1 MAFAHDLELES
12 SSSPLVFS
20 VRRSEPELVAPAKP
34 TPREIKILSEIDS
47 QAGLRTQIPII
58 QFYRNDPSLAGKD
71 PVQAIRNALAEALV
85 FYYPFA
91 GRIKEEGSDGK
102 LVVDCNEE
110 GVMFIEADADVTL
123 DQFGDALKPPFP
135 CFQELLYQP
144 PGSDGITDAPIFLI
158 QVTRLKCGGFILAI
172 RFNHV
177 MVDGVGLIHF
187 TLTVAGIA
195 RGAMKEPPFQPVW
208 SRELLFARDPPRVTF
223 NHREYEQLT
232 DSNDAVST
240 DFEQRSF
247 FFGPTETASIRALL
261 PRDLDQRATTFEV
274 LTSYVWRCRTKALQI
289 PPNEDVRMMCIVDA
303 RGKFD
308 PPFPAGFYGSCFAF
322 PAAVTGA
329 GDLCEKPLEYA
340 VQLIQK
346 ARGEVSEE
354 YIDSVADLM
363 ASEGRPLF
371 TVVRSCLV
379 LDTTEAGFRNLDFGW
394 GNALYGGM
402 AVAGAGAFPA
412 VNFHVPSQNAKGEEG
427 ILVLICLPSQ
437 VMKAFAK
444 EVFTLHR
451 LNSEMAFMAVLESD
465 LRALSAEARRRY
477 PAVKDGA
484 EHAILKLRTL
494 SSPSEIAHNDDILR
508 IFLMAC
514 EVRTVKL
521 SIIGLSCLQ
530 KLISHD
536 AVSPSALTEILS
548 TLKDHAEMVDEGV
561 QLKTLQTI
569 SIIFQSR
576 LHPENEDTMSQ
587 ALGICLRLL
596 ENTRSSDSVRN
607 TAAATFR
614 QAVALIFD
622 RVVLAESLPTGKF
635 GFGGQLSRTNSVTGD
650 VNRSINLSESLDH
663 ESVSGRPP
671 VMRETLT
678 ETGKLGLR
686 LLEDLTSLAAGGSA
700 IWLRV
705 NILQRTFALDILEFI
720 LSNYVAVF
728 RTLLPYEQALRR
740 QICSLLMT
748 SLRTN
753 AELEGETG
761 EPSFRRLV
769 LRSVAHIIRLYSSSL
784 ITECEVFLSML
795 LKVTFLDL
803 PLWHRILV
811 LEILRGFC
819 VEARTLRILFQNF
832 DMHPKN
838 TNVVEGMVKALA
850 RVVSNVQ
857 VQESSEESLAAVAGM
872 FSSKAKGIEWSLDN
886 DASNAAVLVASE
898 AHAITLAVEGL
909 LGVVFTVATLT
920 DAAIDVGELES
931 PRCDNDP
938 PVKWTGKTAVL
949 CISMV
954 DSLWLTILDALSLI
968 LSRSQ
973 GEAIVLE
980 ILKGYQ
986 AFTQA
991 CGILRAVEPLNS
1003 FLASLC
1009 KFTINFPVETEKRSS
1024 ALPSPVSKRSELSV
1038 DQRDSIVLTPKNVQA
1053 LRTLF
1058 NIAHRL
1064 HNVLGPSWVLVLET
1078 LAALDRAI
1086 HSPHATTQVKT
1097 ISGPSPYRAA
1107 IVAHSSSR
1115 FSLFGAVL
1123 SSVPWQRLGS
1133 VKVARCSML
1142 RWLAAA
1148 YEEVSTPV
1156 PKFTRELSTQSSDF
1170 NILSSLNSQ
1179 LFESS
1184 ALMHIS
1190 AVKSLLSALCQLS
1203 HQCMTSSSLGPTTS
1217 QKIGSISFSVER
1229 MISILVNNVHRVEPF
1244 WDQVISHFLELA
1256 DNSNPHLKNMALDA
1270 LDQSISAVLGSDRF
1284 QDYKLSKSLE
1294 PSQEMEVN
1302 LDKLMS
1308 LECSI
1313 ISPLKVLYFSTQ
1325 SVDVRIGSLKI
1336 LLHVLERYGEKLHYS
1351 WPNILE
1357 MLRYVAD
1364 VSEKDLVTLGFQNL
1378 RVIMNDGLSALPT
1391 DCLQVCVDVTGAYS
1405 AQKTEL
1411 NISLT
1416 AVGLLWTMTD
1426 FIAKGLLNG
1435 PFEEKEAGV
1444 GSTVKQIDS
1453 KKMEDQTRI
1462 SNNVRDQAS
1471 VDGVD
1476 FEKLL
1481 FSVFSLL
1488 QNLGADERPE
1498 VRNSAVR
1505 TLFQTLGTHGQ
1516 KLSKSMWEDCLWN
1529 YVFPTLDRAS
1539 HMVAT
1544 SSKDEWQGK
1553 ELGTRGGKA
1562 VHMLIHHSRNT
1573 AQKQWDE
1580 TLVLVLGG
1588 IARILRLFFPFFT
1601 SLSNFWSGWESLLQ
1615 FVENSILNGS
1625 KEVALAAINCLQTT
1639 VNSHSSKGNMPMP
1652 YLISVIDVYELVLRK
1667 PSSYRGNAAD
1677 KVTQEILH
1685 GLGELY
1691 VQAQGLFNDVIY
1703 TQLIAIID
1711 LAVKQAMLTND
1722 NFEMEFGNVPP
1733 VLRTILEILPLL
1745 RPTEHISSTWPVLL
1759 REFLKYLPRQDSH
1772 LQNEDGKIDQARDSQ
1787 VNYDAPNGATPI
1799 SPNKIAVSPGSGST
1813 AAIPS
1818 YIFAEKLVPVLVDL
1832 FLQAPA
1838 VEKYIIYPE
1847 IIQSLGRCMTTRR
1860 DNPDNALWRLA
1871 VEAFNRVLV
1880 HYVTKLTNG
1889 GPDSTI
1895 SKPVRTRIWKE
1906 IADVYEIFLIGYCGR
1921 ALPSNSISAVVL
1933 EADESL
1939 EMSILNILG
1948 DTILKLPVD
1957 TPSDI
1962 LQRLVSTLDRCAS
1975 RTCSLPVETVE
1986 LMPPHCSRFS
1996 LTCLQKLFSLSSYS
2010 NEVNWNM
2017 TRSEVSKISITVLMT
2032 RCEYIL
2038 SRFLTDENGLGDCPL
2053 PKARLEEIIYV
2064 LQELAHLVIHPDA
2077 ASSLPLHPFLRT
2089 ELAREK
2095 EKHDNRP
2102 HLFALLPSF
2111 CELVTSREL
2120 RIRELVQ
2127 VLLRLVTKE
2136 LSLEKL
2142 SLATPSATCP

>member
-1 MAFAHDLELES
+1 
-12 SSSPLVFS
+12 
-20 VRRSEPELVAPAKP
+20 
-34 TPREIKILSEIDS
+34 
-47 QAGLRTQIPII
+47 
-58 QFYRNDPSLAGKD
+58 
-71 PVQAIRNALAEALV
+71 
-85 FYYPFA
+85 
-91 GRIKEEGSDGK
+91 
-102 LVVDCNEE
+102 
-110 GVMFIEADADVTL
+110 
-123 DQFGDALKPPFP
+123 
-135 CFQELLYQP
+135 
-144 PGSDGITDAPIFLI
+144 
-158 QVTRLKCGGFILAI
+158 
-172 RFNHV
+172 
-177 MVDGVGLIHF
+177 
-187 TLTVAGIA
+187 
-195 RGAMKEPPFQPVW
+195 
-208 SRELLFARDPPRVTF
+208 
-223 NHREYEQLT
+223 
-232 DSNDAVST
+232 
-240 DFEQRSF
+240 
-247 FFGPTETASIRALL
+247 
-261 PRDLDQRATTFEV
+261 
-274 LTSYVWRCRTKALQI
+274 
-289 PPNEDVRMMCIVDA
+289 
-303 RGKFD
+303 
-308 PPFPAGFYGSCFAF
+308 
-322 PAAVTGA
+322 
-329 GDLCEKPLEYA
+329 
-340 VQLIQK
+340 
-346 ARGEVSEE
+346 
-354 YIDSVADLM
+354 
-363 ASEGRPLF
+363 
-371 TVVRSCLV
+371 
-379 LDTTEAGFRNLDFGW
+379 
-394 GNALYGGM
+394 
-402 AVAGAGAFPA
+402 
-412 VNFHVPSQNAKGEEG
+412 
-427 ILVLICLPSQ
+427 
-437 VMKAFAK
+437 
-444 EVFTLHR
+444 
-451 LNSEMAFMAVLESD
+451 MAFMAVLESD

-622 RVVLAESLPTGKF
+622 HVVLAESLPTGKF

-1086 HSPHATTQVKT
+1086 HSPHATTQ
-1097 ISGPSPYRAA
+1097 
-1107 IVAHSSSR
+1107 
-1115 FSLFGAVL
+1115 
-1123 SSVPWQRLGS
+1123 
-1133 VKVARCSML
+1133 
-1142 RWLAAA
+1142 
-1148 YEEVSTPV
+1148 EVSTPV

-1444 GSTVKQIDS
+1444 GSTVKQIDR

-1462 SNNVRDQAS
+1462 SYNVRDQAS

-1957 TPSDI
+1957 TPSD
-1962 LQRLVSTLDRCAS
+1962 VS
-1975 RTCSLPVETVE
+1975 
-1986 LMPPHCSRFS
+1986 
-1996 LTCLQKLFSLSSYS
+1996 
-2010 NEVNWNM
+2010 
-2017 TRSEVSKISITVLMT
+2017 
-2032 RCEYIL
+2032 
-2038 SRFLTDENGLGDCPL
+2038 
-2053 PKARLEEIIYV
+2053 
-2064 LQELAHLVIHPDA
+2064 
-2077 ASSLPLHPFLRT
+2077 
-2089 ELAREK
+2089 
-2095 EKHDNRP
+2095 
-2102 HLFALLPSF
+2102 
-2111 CELVTSREL
+2111 
-2120 RIRELVQ
+2120 
-2127 VLLRLVTKE
+2127 
-2136 LSLEKL
+2136 
-2142 SLATPSATCP
+2142 

>member
-1 MAFAHDLELES
+1 
-12 SSSPLVFS
+12 
-20 VRRSEPELVAPAKP
+20 
-34 TPREIKILSEIDS
+34 
-47 QAGLRTQIPII
+47 
-58 QFYRNDPSLAGKD
+58 
-71 PVQAIRNALAEALV
+71 
-85 FYYPFA
+85 
-91 GRIKEEGSDGK
+91 
-102 LVVDCNEE
+102 
-110 GVMFIEADADVTL
+110 
-123 DQFGDALKPPFP
+123 
-135 CFQELLYQP
+135 
-144 PGSDGITDAPIFLI
+144 
-158 QVTRLKCGGFILAI
+158 
-172 RFNHV
+172 
-177 MVDGVGLIHF
+177 
-187 TLTVAGIA
+187 
-195 RGAMKEPPFQPVW
+195 
-208 SRELLFARDPPRVTF
+208 
-223 NHREYEQLT
+223 
-232 DSNDAVST
+232 
-240 DFEQRSF
+240 
-247 FFGPTETASIRALL
+247 
-261 PRDLDQRATTFEV
+261 
-274 LTSYVWRCRTKALQI
+274 
-289 PPNEDVRMMCIVDA
+289 
-303 RGKFD
+303 
-308 PPFPAGFYGSCFAF
+308 
-322 PAAVTGA
+322 
-329 GDLCEKPLEYA
+329 
-340 VQLIQK
+340 
-346 ARGEVSEE
+346 
-354 YIDSVADLM
+354 
-363 ASEGRPLF
+363 
-371 TVVRSCLV
+371 
-379 LDTTEAGFRNLDFGW
+379 
-394 GNALYGGM
+394 
-402 AVAGAGAFPA
+402 
-412 VNFHVPSQNAKGEEG
+412 
-427 ILVLICLPSQ
+427 
-437 VMKAFAK
+437 
-444 EVFTLHR
+444 
-451 LNSEMAFMAVLESD
+451 MAFMAVLESD
-465 LRALSAEARRRY
+465 LRSLSAEARRRY

-484 EHAILKLRTL
+484 EHAILKLRSL
-494 SSPSEIAHNDDILR
+494 SSPSEIAHNEDILR

-536 AVSPSALTEILS
+536 AVSPSALREILS
-548 TLKDHAEMVDEGV
+548 TLKDHAEMGDEGV
-561 QLKTLQTI
+561 QLKTLQTV

-622 RVVLAESLPTGKF
+622 RVVLAESLPASKF
-635 GFGGQLSRTNSVTGD
+635 GFGGQLSRTSSVTGD
-650 VNRSINLSESLDH
+650 VNRSINLSEYGPVDKDLFN
-663 ESVSGRPP
+663 GPA

-728 RTLLPYEQALRR
+728 QTLLPYQQALQR

-761 EPSFRRLV
+761 EPSFCRLV

-832 DMHPKN
+832 DMNPKN

-857 VQESSEESLAAVAGM
+857 FQESSEESLAAVAGM

-920 DAAIDVGELES
+920 DKAIDVGEIES
-931 PRCDNDP
+931 PRCGNDP

-986 AFTQA
+986 AITQA

-1038 DQRDSIVLTPKNVQA
+1038 DQRDSVVLTPKNVQA

-1086 HSPHATTQVKT
+1086 HSPHATTQ
-1097 ISGPSPYRAA
+1097 
-1107 IVAHSSSR
+1107 
-1115 FSLFGAVL
+1115 
-1123 SSVPWQRLGS
+1123 
-1133 VKVARCSML
+1133 
-1142 RWLAAA
+1142 
-1148 YEEVSTPV
+1148 EVSTPV
-1156 PKFTRELSTQSSDF
+1156 PKFTRESSTQYSDF

-1184 ALMHIS
+1184 ALMHTS

-1203 HQCMTSSSLGPTTS
+1203 HQCMSVTSSGLGPTTS

-1244 WDQVISHFLELA
+1244 WDQVVSHFLELA
-1256 DNSNPHLKNMALDA
+1256 DNSNPHLKSMALDA
-1270 LDQSISAVLGSDRF
+1270 LDQSISAVLGSDQF
-1284 QDYKLSKSLE
+1284 QDYKQSKSLE
-1294 PSQEMEVN
+1294 TSQEMEAS
-1302 LDKLMS
+1302 LDKLRS
-1308 LECSI
+1308 LECSV

-1325 SVDVRIGSLKI
+1325 SIDVRVGSLKI

-1351 WPNILE
+1351 WPSILE

-1378 RVIMNDGLSALPT
+1378 RVIMNDGLSTLPT
-1391 DCLQVCVDVTGAYS
+1391 DCLRVCVDVTGAYS

-1435 PFEEKEAGV
+1435 PFEEKETGV
-1444 GSTVKQIDS
+1444 GSIEKQIHGE
-1453 KKMEDQTRI
+1453 KMDDQTYSI

-1471 VDGVD
+1471 YVDDVD
-1476 FEKLL
+1476 YEMLL

-1498 VRNSAVR
+1498 VRNSSVR

-1539 HMVAT
+1539 HKAAT

-1625 KEVALAAINCLQTT
+1625 KEVALAGINCLQTT

-1652 YLISVIDVYELVLRK
+1652 YLVSVIDVYELVLKK
-1667 PSSYRGNAAD
+1667 PSSYSGNAAD
-1677 KVTQEILH
+1677 KVKQEILH

-1691 VQAQGLFNDVIY
+1691 VQAQEFFNDVLY

-1722 NFEMEFGNVPP
+1722 SFEMEFGNVPP

-1745 RPTEHISSTWPVLL
+1745 GPTDNISSMWLVLL
-1759 REFLKYLPRQDSH
+1759 REFLQYLPRQDSH
-1772 LQNEDGKIDQARDSQ
+1772 LQNEDGKIDQAR
-1787 VNYDAPNGATPI
+1787 APNGTTPI
-1799 SPNKIAVSPGSGST
+1799 SPSKVAASPGSRST
-1813 AAIPS
+1813 AAINAGIPS
-1818 YIFAEKLVPVLVDL
+1818 YMFAEKLVPALVDL
-1832 FLQAPA
+1832 FLKAPT

-1847 IIQSLGRCMTTRR
+1847 IIQSFGRCMTTRR
-1860 DNPDNALWRLA
+1860 DNPDSALWRLS
-1871 VEAFNRVLV
+1871 VEAFNRVV
-1880 HYVTKLTNG
+1880 VDYVTKLTNG
-1889 GPDSTI
+1889 GPDSSI

-1906 IADVYEIFLIGYCGR
+1906 IADIYEIFLVGYCGR
-1921 ALPSNSISAVVL
+1921 ALPSNSLSAVVL

-1948 DTILKLPVD
+1948 DTVLKLPIDAPV
-1957 TPSDI
+1957 DI

-1996 LTCLQKLFSLSSYS
+1996 STCLQKLFSLSSYS

-2017 TRSEVSKISITVLMT
+2017 TRSEVSKISITVLMI

-2038 SRFLTDENGLGDCPL
+2038 SRFLTDENGLGEYPL

-2064 LQELAHLVIHPDA
+2064 LQELACLVIHPEA
-2077 ASSLPLHPFLRT
+2077 ASMLPLHPRLRT
-2089 ELAREK
+2089 GLAEDK
-2095 EKHDNRP
+2095 KHDNRP
-2102 HLFALLPSF
+2102 HLFVLLPSF

-2142 SLATPSATCP
+2142 SSASENNT

>member
-1 MAFAHDLELES
+1 
-12 SSSPLVFS
+12 
-20 VRRSEPELVAPAKP
+20 
-34 TPREIKILSEIDS
+34 
-47 QAGLRTQIPII
+47 
-58 QFYRNDPSLAGKD
+58 
-71 PVQAIRNALAEALV
+71 
-85 FYYPFA
+85 
-91 GRIKEEGSDGK
+91 
-102 LVVDCNEE
+102 
-110 GVMFIEADADVTL
+110 
-123 DQFGDALKPPFP
+123 
-135 CFQELLYQP
+135 
-144 PGSDGITDAPIFLI
+144 
-158 QVTRLKCGGFILAI
+158 
-172 RFNHV
+172 
-177 MVDGVGLIHF
+177 
-187 TLTVAGIA
+187 
-195 RGAMKEPPFQPVW
+195 
-208 SRELLFARDPPRVTF
+208 
-223 NHREYEQLT
+223 
-232 DSNDAVST
+232 
-240 DFEQRSF
+240 
-247 FFGPTETASIRALL
+247 
-261 PRDLDQRATTFEV
+261 
-274 LTSYVWRCRTKALQI
+274 
-289 PPNEDVRMMCIVDA
+289 
-303 RGKFD
+303 
-308 PPFPAGFYGSCFAF
+308 
-322 PAAVTGA
+322 
-329 GDLCEKPLEYA
+329 
-340 VQLIQK
+340 
-346 ARGEVSEE
+346 
-354 YIDSVADLM
+354 
-363 ASEGRPLF
+363 
-371 TVVRSCLV
+371 
-379 LDTTEAGFRNLDFGW
+379 
-394 GNALYGGM
+394 
-402 AVAGAGAFPA
+402 
-412 VNFHVPSQNAKGEEG
+412 
-427 ILVLICLPSQ
+427 
-437 VMKAFAK
+437 
-444 EVFTLHR
+444 
-451 LNSEMAFMAVLESD
+451 MAFMAVLESD

-484 EHAILKLRTL
+484 EHAILKLRSL
-494 SSPSEIAHNDDILR
+494 SSPGEIAHNEDILR
-508 IFLMAC
+508 IFLIAC

-536 AVSPSALTEILS
+536 AVSPSALREILM

-576 LHPENEDTMSQ
+576 LHPEKEDTVSQ

-596 ENTRSSDSVRN
+596 ENNRSSDSVRN
-607 TAAATFR
+607 TAGATFR

-622 RVVLAESLPTGKF
+622 RVVLAESLPPGKYC
-635 GFGGQLSRTNSVTGD
+635 FGGQLSRSSTVTGD
-650 VNRSINLSESLDH
+650 VNHSINLSDSLDN
-663 ESVSGRPP
+663 ESVSG
-671 VMRETLT
+671 VSSFTRETLT

-700 IWLRV
+700 IWLRT
-705 NILQRTFALDILEFI
+705 NIHQRAFALDILEFI
-720 LSNYVAVF
+720 LSSYVAVF
-728 RTLLPYEQALRR
+728 RMLLPYEQALRR

-753 AELEGETG
+753 AELEGEAG

-769 LRSVAHIIRLYSSSL
+769 LRSVADIIRLYSSSL
-784 ITECEVFLSML
+784 ITECEVFLTML

-819 VEARTLRILFQNF
+819 IEAHTLRILFQNF

-850 RVVSNVQ
+850 RVVSYVQ

-872 FSSKAKGIEWSLDN
+872 FNSKAKGIEWSLDN
-886 DASNAAVLVASE
+886 DVSNAAVLVASE
-898 AHAITLAVEGL
+898 AHAITLAIEGL

-920 DAAIDVGELES
+920 DEAIDVGEIES
-931 PRCDNDP
+931 PRGDNDP
-938 PVKWTGKTAVL
+938 PVKWTGKIAVL

-954 DSLWLTILDALSLI
+954 DSLWLTILDSLSLI
-968 LSRSQ
+968 LLRSQ

-1009 KFTINFPVETEKRSS
+1009 KFTINFPVETEKRSP
-1024 ALPSPVSKRSELSV
+1024 LLSPASKRSELSV
-1038 DQRDSIVLTPKNVQA
+1038 DQRDSVVLTPKNVQA

-1086 HSPHATTQVKT
+1086 HSPHATT
-1097 ISGPSPYRAA
+1097 P
-1107 IVAHSSSR
+1107 
-1115 FSLFGAVL
+1115 
-1123 SSVPWQRLGS
+1123 
-1133 VKVARCSML
+1133 
-1142 RWLAAA
+1142 
-1148 YEEVSTPV
+1148 VSTPT
-1156 PKFTRELSTQSSDF
+1156 PKFTRESSSQFSDF

-1203 HQCMTSSSLGPTTS
+1203 HQCMSGTSSGLGPTAS
-1217 QKIGSISFSVER
+1217 QKIGTISFSVER
-1229 MISILVNNVHRVEPF
+1229 MLSILVNNVYRVDPF

-1256 DNSNPHLKNMALDA
+1256 DNSNPHLRNMALAA
-1270 LDQSISAVLGSDRF
+1270 LDQSISAVVGSDKF
-1284 QDYKLSKSLE
+1284 QNYKQSKYIE
-1294 PSQEMEVN
+1294 TSQEMEAS
-1302 LDKLMS
+1302 LDKLS
-1308 LECSI
+1308 SFECCV
-1313 ISPLKVLYFSTQ
+1313 ISPLKALYFSTQ
-1325 SVDVRIGSLKI
+1325 SIDVRVGSLKI
-1336 LLHVLERYGEKLHYS
+1336 LLHVLERHGEKLHHS
-1351 WPNILE
+1351 WRNILE

-1364 VSEKDLVTLGFQNL
+1364 ASEKDIVTLGFQNL
-1378 RVIMNDGLSALPT
+1378 RVVMNDGLSTLPT
-1391 DCLQVCVDVTGAYS
+1391 DCLQVCIDVTGAYS

-1426 FIAKGLLNG
+1426 FIAKGLLLG
-1435 PFEEKEAGV
+1435 PSQEKEMSG
-1444 GSTVKQIDS
+1444 GSIVKQIDS
-1453 KKMEDQTRI
+1453 EKMEDQTCSI
-1462 SNNVRDQAS
+1462 SNIVRDQAS
-1471 VDGVD
+1471 CIDDVDC
-1476 FEKLL
+1476 EKLL

-1516 KLSKSMWEDCLWN
+1516 KLSKCMWENCLRN

-1539 HMVAT
+1539 HMAAT
-1544 SSKDEWQGK
+1544 SSKDEWHGK
-1553 ELGTRGGKA
+1553 ELGTQQGKA

-1588 IARILRLFFPFFT
+1588 IARILRLFFPFFK
-1601 SLSNFWSGWESLLQ
+1601 SLCNFWSGWESLLQ
-1615 FVENSILNGS
+1615 FVEKSILNGS

-1652 YLISVIDVYELVLRK
+1652 YLISVIDVYHLVLKRP
-1667 PSSYRGNAAD
+1667 PSYSGNAID
-1677 KVTQEILH
+1677 KVKQEILH

-1691 VQAQGLFNDVIY
+1691 VQAKGLFNDVMY
-1703 TQLIAIID
+1703 TQFIAIID

-1722 NFEMEFGNVPP
+1722 NFEIEFGNVPP
-1733 VLRTILEILPLL
+1733 ILRTVLEILPLL
-1745 RPTEHISSTWPVLL
+1745 SPAEHISSMWHVLL

-1772 LQNEDGKIDQARDSQ
+1772 LQNEDGKIDQARGSNFIPDSQ
-1787 VNYDAPNGATPI
+1787 MNHEASNGITPV
-1799 SPNKIAVSPGSGST
+1799 SPNTVAASPVSGST
-1813 AAIPS
+1813 VAINAGIPS
-1818 YIFAEKLVPVLVDL
+1818 YLFAEKLVPVLADL

-1838 VEKYIIYPE
+1838 SEKYIIYPE
-1847 IIQSLGRCMTTRR
+1847 IIKSIGRCMTTRR
-1860 DNPDNALWRLA
+1860 DNPDSALWRLA
-1871 VEAFNRVLV
+1871 VEAFNHVLV
-1880 HYVTKLTNG
+1880 DYVSKLTIG
-1889 GPDSTI
+1889 GPYLSI

-1906 IADVYEIFLIGYCGR
+1906 IADVYEIFLVGYCGR
-1921 ALPSNSISAVVL
+1921 ALPTNSLSAVAL

-1948 DTILKLPVD
+1948 DTVLKLPID
-1957 TPSDI
+1957 TPMDI

-1986 LMPPHCSRFS
+1986 LMPPQCSRFS
-1996 LTCLQKLFSLSSYS
+1996 LTCLQKLFSLSSNS
-2010 NEVNWNM
+2010 NEVSWNV

-2038 SRFLTDENGLGDCPL
+2038 SRFLIDENGLGDYPL

-2064 LQELAHLVIHPDA
+2064 LKELARLVIHPDA
-2077 ASSLPLHPFLRT
+2077 ASILPLHPCLRSG
-2089 ELAREK
+2089 LAEEK

-2102 HLFALLPSF
+2102 HLFVLLPSF

-2120 RIRELVQ
+2120 IIRELVQ

-2142 SLATPSATCP
+2142 SLVGEKNTSR

>member
-1 MAFAHDLELES
+1 
-12 SSSPLVFS
+12 
-20 VRRSEPELVAPAKP
+20 
-34 TPREIKILSEIDS
+34 
-47 QAGLRTQIPII
+47 
-58 QFYRNDPSLAGKD
+58 
-71 PVQAIRNALAEALV
+71 
-85 FYYPFA
+85 
-91 GRIKEEGSDGK
+91 
-102 LVVDCNEE
+102 
-110 GVMFIEADADVTL
+110 
-123 DQFGDALKPPFP
+123 
-135 CFQELLYQP
+135 
-144 PGSDGITDAPIFLI
+144 
-158 QVTRLKCGGFILAI
+158 
-172 RFNHV
+172 
-177 MVDGVGLIHF
+177 
-187 TLTVAGIA
+187 
-195 RGAMKEPPFQPVW
+195 
-208 SRELLFARDPPRVTF
+208 
-223 NHREYEQLT
+223 
-232 DSNDAVST
+232 
-240 DFEQRSF
+240 
-247 FFGPTETASIRALL
+247 
-261 PRDLDQRATTFEV
+261 
-274 LTSYVWRCRTKALQI
+274 
-289 PPNEDVRMMCIVDA
+289 
-303 RGKFD
+303 
-308 PPFPAGFYGSCFAF
+308 
-322 PAAVTGA
+322 
-329 GDLCEKPLEYA
+329 
-340 VQLIQK
+340 
-346 ARGEVSEE
+346 
-354 YIDSVADLM
+354 
-363 ASEGRPLF
+363 
-371 TVVRSCLV
+371 
-379 LDTTEAGFRNLDFGW
+379 
-394 GNALYGGM
+394 
-402 AVAGAGAFPA
+402 
-412 VNFHVPSQNAKGEEG
+412 
-427 ILVLICLPSQ
+427 
-437 VMKAFAK
+437 
-444 EVFTLHR
+444 
-451 LNSEMAFMAVLESD
+451 MAFMAVLESD

-1086 HSPHATTQVKT
+1086 HSPHATTQ
-1097 ISGPSPYRAA
+1097 
-1107 IVAHSSSR
+1107 
-1115 FSLFGAVL
+1115 
-1123 SSVPWQRLGS
+1123 
-1133 VKVARCSML
+1133 
-1142 RWLAAA
+1142 
-1148 YEEVSTPV
+1148 EVSTPV

-2142 SLATPSATCP
+2142 SLASEKNTSR